1 MVTNIF
7 EAAFEGLKKRSPMVW
22 KCPTHIDYLVR
33 MWESFITCKYKVSL
47 TVSFVSYI
55 PILKDLLGE
64 KLRFNHILSVLNH
77 CSSLIYFSRKQFY

>member
-1 MVTNIF
+1 MVTNNF
-7 EAAFEGLKKRSPMVW
+7 QAAFEGLKKGSPVVL
-22 KCPTHIDYLVR
+22 KYPTHIHYLAR
-33 MWESFITCKYKVSL
+33 MWESYITCKYKVSL

-77 CSSLIYFSRKQFY
+77 CSSLIYFSSK